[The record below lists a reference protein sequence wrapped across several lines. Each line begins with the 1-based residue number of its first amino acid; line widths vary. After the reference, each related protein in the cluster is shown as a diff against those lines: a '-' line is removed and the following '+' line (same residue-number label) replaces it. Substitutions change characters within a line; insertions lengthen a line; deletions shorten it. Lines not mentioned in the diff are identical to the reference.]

1 VRRWRL
7 ARAQRR
13 AVEEV
18 ERGIEMGRGG
28 GESKE
33 HIIGGSM
40 NGAYSSES
48 KERIVGDTCTMQSGS
63 GGESRDNMVFES
75 RVEIIVEG
83 DDKSERNVLDEW
95 DGWSAGV
102 GMDGNEEEERGRKG
116 MSLPRREW

>member
-1 VRRWRL
+1 
-7 ARAQRR
+7 
-13 AVEEV
+13 VEEV

-33 HIIGGSM
+33 RIVGGSVS
-40 NGAYSSES
+40 GGFGSES
-48 KERIVGDTCTMQSGS
+48 KENV
-63 GGESRDNMVFES
+63 VLES

-83 DDKSERNVLDEW
+83 DDESERNVLDEW

-102 GMDGNEEEERGRKG
+102 GQDLDQDDEERGRKG